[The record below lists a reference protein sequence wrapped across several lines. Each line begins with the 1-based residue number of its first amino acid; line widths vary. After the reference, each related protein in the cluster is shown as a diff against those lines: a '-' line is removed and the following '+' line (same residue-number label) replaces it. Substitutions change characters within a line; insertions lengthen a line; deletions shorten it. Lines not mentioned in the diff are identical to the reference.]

1 MKLRDPKMKALVV
14 TALDRFE
21 PLRIFARHLTLVV
34 VVFSSIVGL
43 ALAAYL
49 LVPVSYVATGTVLVG
64 DPEPGVAQSAVDMQK
79 TGDPADMESQL
90 IIAHSQVVLRRALL
104 SPKAQKALKAECMA
118 GDATAFG
125 GDCNDLANRPDKLV
139 DYVSPRYGVGSVG
152 RSRIITVSYTSP
164 QPEVA
169 SDMANA
175 LIEAF
180 LEEQK
185 ETVSASRETAADWL
199 KKEANALDTEI
210 RRLDR
215 QIAEYRGEN
224 GLVRGTGGPATS
236 ELLTGV
242 NQQLAAAQALEATAA
257 ARLKEINAA
266 DLGGSANATAV
277 LESRTVGDLKQKIAD
292 IDSRLGTAATTLGP
306 SHPRLKA
313 LVGERKALNSR
324 LSAEIDRIAKNAR
337 KQYAA
342 ATERVAVLTKQMQ
355 AAKAE
360 VTVAADGETSIEDL
374 VRRVEVKRRQFADL
388 STRINDLEV
397 EQRVRSGNVRLVSE
411 ADVPRKP
418 FFPKKIP
425 FAAAGLTLGLL
436 AGVAA
441 AFVAEKINPARENR
455 VAEDLPRSPAAGPR
469 GVSASTED
477 DDAAPEP
484 RSHVAFLAAMPH
496 VPLVANR
503 AGPRKGGRMVVE
515 AALASKAAQK
525 ALDAIGAKAAGGV
538 VAVASLALGVGRS
551 TLVAALARRAA
562 AGGAAVLVVDCNL
575 SRPAIAGLLGTP
587 READWTKDTVQDL
600 VLRSPFDG
608 LDVVPAAHARRVL
621 PPEYHWETRLAD
633 LLQWA
638 RTAYGLILLDGPSL
652 DDRTVR
658 ALVAEADMVILCA
671 AREEA
676 EERET
681 EAAVSR
687 IQAVKPVTIGIVRT
701 HSGQGRRTIE
711 TPPLKKV
718 VNQGWR

>member
-180 LEEQK
+180 LKEQK

-441 AFVAEKINPARENR
+441 AFVAEKINPAGKTASPRTFPALPPPGR
-455 VAEDLPRSPAAGPR
+455 AGSPPARRMTTRRPSPVLTWRFLPRCRMCRSSRTGPDRARAEGWSSKPPWPARPRRRRSTPSARRRPAAWWLSPHSLWASAGRPWSRHWHAGPR
-469 GVSASTED
+469 RA
-477 DDAAPEP
+477 EP
-484 RSHVAFLAAMPH
+484 PYSSLTATCH
-496 VPLVANR
+496 
-503 AGPRKGGRMVVE
+503 GRPSP
-515 AALASKAAQK
+515 ACS
-525 ALDAIGAKAAGGV
+525 
-538 VAVASLALGVGRS
+538 
-551 TLVAALARRAA
+551 ARRA
-562 AGGAAVLVVDCNL
+562 
-575 SRPAIAGLLGTP
+575 
-587 READWTKDTVQDL
+587 
-600 VLRSPFDG
+600 
-608 LDVVPAAHARRVL
+608 RR
-621 PPEYHWETRLAD
+621 T
-633 LLQWA
+633 
-638 RTAYGLILLDGPSL
+638 
-652 DDRTVR
+652 
-658 ALVAEADMVILCA
+658 
-671 AREEA
+671 
-676 EERET
+676 
-681 EAAVSR
+681 
-687 IQAVKPVTIGIVRT
+687 
-701 HSGQGRRTIE
+701 GRRTSCSGRPS
-711 TPPLKKV
+711 TASMSFPPRTRGACCRRNTTGRRAWPTCCNGREPPMVSSCSTGLPWTTV
-718 VNQGWR
+718 PFGPSWRRRTW

>member
-1 MKLRDPKMKALVV
+1 MKLRDHKMKALVV

-21 PLRIFARHLTLVV
+21 PLRILVRHLMLFVV
-34 VVFSSIVGL
+34 IVVAIVGL

-49 LVPVSYVATGTVLVG
+49 FVPVRYVATGTVLVG
-64 DPEPGVAQSAVDMQK
+64 DPEPGVAQSAVDAQK

-104 SPKAQKALKAECMA
+104 LPKAQKALQAECMA
-118 GDATAFG
+118 GDAAAFG

-139 DYVSPRYGVGSVG
+139 DYVSSRYGVGSVG
-152 RSRIITVSYTSP
+152 RSRIITISYTSP

-215 QIAEYRGEN
+215 QIAEYRGEK

-242 NQQLAAAQALEATAA
+242 NQQLAAAQALQATAA

-277 LESRTVGDLKQKIAD
+277 LESRTVGDIKQKIAD
-292 IDSRLGTAATTLGP
+292 IDSRLGTAAATLGP

-313 LVGERKALNSR
+313 LVGERKALDSR

-337 KQYAA
+337 KQYTA
-342 ATERVAVLTKQMQ
+342 ATERVAVLTRQMQ

-360 VTVAADGETSIEDL
+360 VTVATDGETSIEDL
-374 VRRVEVKRRQFADL
+374 VRKVEVKRRQFADL
-388 STRINDLEV
+388 STRINGLEV

-436 AGVAA
+436 AGAVA
-441 AFVAEKINPARENR
+441 AFVAEKINPAPENR
-455 VAEDLPRSPAAGPR
+455 IAEDLPRSPVAEPR
-469 GVSASTED
+469 RVSARRED

-484 RSHVAFLAAMPH
+484 RPDAVFLAAMPQ

-503 AGPRKGGRMVVE
+503 AGPRRGGRMLVE

-538 VAVASLALGVGRS
+538 VAVASLAPGAGRS

-562 AGGAAVLVVDCNL
+562 ASGTAVLVIDCNL
-575 SRPAIAGLLGTP
+575 SRPAIAGLLDTP
-587 READWTKDTVQDL
+587 RETDRAKDTVEDL
-600 VLRSPFDG
+600 VLQSPFDG

-621 PPEYHWETRLAD
+621 PPEYRWETRLAD

-638 RTAYGLILLDGPSL
+638 RTAYDLVLLDGPSL
-652 DDRTVR
+652 DDRSVQ
-658 ALVAEADMVILCA
+658 AVVAKADMVILCA
-671 AREEA
+671 LRQDA
-676 EERET
+676 ET

-687 IQAVKPVTIGIVRT
+687 IQAVKPVTIGIVAT
-701 HSGQGRRTIE
+701 HSGQDRRTTE

-718 VNQGWR
+718 ANQGWR

>member
-1 MKLRDPKMKALVV
+1 MKLRDPEMKALVV
-14 TALDRFE
+14 TVLDRFE
-21 PLRIFARHLTLVV
+21 PLRILARHLMLFIVV
-34 VVFSSIVGL
+34 AVSIVGL

-49 LVPVSYVATGTVLVG
+49 LTPVRYVATGTVLVG
-64 DPEPGVAQSAVDMQK
+64 DPEPGVAQSAVDAQK

-104 SPKAQKALKAECMA
+104 LPKAQKALQAECMA
-118 GDATAFG
+118 GDAAAFG
-125 GDCNDLANRPDKLV
+125 GDCNDLASRPDRLV
-139 DYVSPRYGVGSVG
+139 DYVSSRYGVGSVG
-152 RSRIITVSYTSP
+152 RSRIITISYTSP

-242 NQQLAAAQALEATAA
+242 NQQLAAAQALQATAA

-342 ATERVAVLTKQMQ
+342 ATERVDVLTRQMQ

-360 VTVAADGETSIEDL
+360 VTVASDSETSIEDL
-374 VRRVEVKRRQFADL
+374 VRKVEVKRRQFADL
-388 STRINDLEV
+388 STRINGLEV

-436 AGVAA
+436 AGAVA
-441 AFVAEKINPARENR
+441 AFVAEKINPAPENR
-455 VAEDLPRSPAAGPR
+455 IAEDLPRTPVAGPHR
-469 GVSASTED
+469 VSVRRED
-477 DDAAPEP
+477 DGAAPEP
-484 RSHVAFLAAMPH
+484 GPGSDATFLAAMPH

-503 AGPRKGGRMVVE
+503 VGPRRGGRMLVE

-525 ALDAIGAKAAGGV
+525 ALDAIGAKAAVGV
-538 VAVASLALGVGRS
+538 VAVASLAPGAGRS

-562 AGGAAVLVVDCNL
+562 ASGTAVLVIDCNL
-575 SRPAIAGLLGTP
+575 SRPAIAGLLDTP
-587 READWTKDTVQDL
+587 READWAKDTVQDL
-600 VLRSPFDG
+600 VLQSPFDG

-621 PPEYHWETRLAD
+621 PPEYRWETRLAD

-638 RTAYGLILLDGPSL
+638 RTAYDLVLLDGPSL
-652 DDRTVR
+652 DDRAVQ
-658 ALVAEADMVILCA
+658 AVVAEADMVILCA
-671 AREEA
+671 ARQDA
-676 EERET
+676 ET

-687 IQAVKPVTIGIVRT
+687 LHAVKPVRIGIVAT
-701 HSGQGRRTIE
+701 HSGQDRRTTE

-718 VNQGWR
+718 ANQRWR